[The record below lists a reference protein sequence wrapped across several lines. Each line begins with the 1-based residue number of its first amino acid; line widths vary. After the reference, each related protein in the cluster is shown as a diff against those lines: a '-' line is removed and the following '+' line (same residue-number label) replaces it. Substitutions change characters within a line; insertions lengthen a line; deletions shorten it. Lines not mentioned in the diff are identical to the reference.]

1 VPKWIVGL
9 LWVIAVPLSFLLVF
23 LFARASGF
31 FTSDQLTDVFLASGF
46 DRFWPLARLL
56 PLVALLIA
64 AFVQGGVW
72 LVARRRNRRVPQGNR
87 AR

>member
-1 VPKWIVGL
+1 VPRSVVAL
-9 LWVIAVPLSFLLVF
+9 LWVIAVPLAFLLVF

-64 AFVQGGVW
+64 VFVQGGVW
-72 LVARRRNRRVPQGNR
+72 LIARRARRKGH
-87 AR
+87 